1 MLRNAVPRT
10 AQDDESTSRHTKQ
23 TSRLT
28 KGASK
33 EISFDCV
40 ILRAQATVTAID
52 ADAPP
57 KPAGVLHEIDE
68 SEYHELKGHAEFEN
82 GEEKREMAIDS

>member
-1 MLRNAVPRT
+1 M
-10 AQDDESTSRHTKQ
+10 
-23 TSRLT
+23 
-28 KGASK
+28 SK
-33 EISFDCV
+33 ETCIDFV

-57 KPAGVLHEIDE
+57 NPAGVLHEIDE

-82 GEEKREMAIDS
+82 GKEKREMAIDS

>member
-1 MLRNAVPRT
+1 MPRT
-10 AQDDESTSRHTKQ
+10 AHDDVSISRHTKQ

-33 EISFDCV
+33 EISIDFD

-68 SEYHELKGHAEFEN
+68 SEYHELTGHAEFEN
-82 GEEKREMAIDS
+82 SEE